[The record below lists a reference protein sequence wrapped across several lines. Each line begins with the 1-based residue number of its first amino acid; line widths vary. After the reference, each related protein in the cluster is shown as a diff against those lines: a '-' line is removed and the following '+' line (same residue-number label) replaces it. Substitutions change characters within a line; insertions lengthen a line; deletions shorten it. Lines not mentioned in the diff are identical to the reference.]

1 MWILFCYLAE
11 NNIFSWFCISLD
23 KHQGALC
30 VYWGT
35 LSKQALQRNMFF
47 TSKKCLHVLHKI
59 KVHFCL
65 SEYDQL
71 FYTPIPLFSFITFGT
86 EESRVPLVHKT
97 IGKCSTLTFLQEL
110 SKRDLQYFRSSTIT
124 VLGKVPFPLSLI
136 NTTYSSKSCSQC
148 GKNFGN

>member
-35 LSKQALQRNMFF
+35 MSKQAPYKNMFF
-47 TSKKCLHVLHKI
+47 TSKKCLCVLHKMEDLE
-59 KVHFCL
+59 VHFCL
-65 SEYDQL
+65 SEYEQL

-86 EESRVPLVHKT
+86 NESRVPLLRKT
-97 IGKCSTLTFLQEL
+97 IGKCSTLTFLQKL
-110 SKRDLQYFRSSTIT
+110 SKRDLQYFRSSSTIT
-124 VLGKVPFPLSLI
+124 VLGKKYLFPLS
-136 NTTYSSKSCSQC
+136 
-148 GKNFGN
+148 